1 MIKKITEIII
11 VIILL
16 GACIWGAIY
25 EWTEYKKNKAIIE
38 YIHKGE

>member
-1 MIKKITEIII
+1 MVKIITQIII

-16 GACIWGAIY
+16 IACSWGAIY

-38 YIHKGE
+38 YTHKGE